1 MSFLMDPESH
11 LFFSY
16 NLSIIRD
23 FRRISAVSMAAL
35 YGKGVFTTIAIRES
49 KPFLW
54 EKHWQRINTNAEKL
68 GIDLT
73 EFSET
78 TTRAAVDELINKNN
92 VANGRVRVTFL
103 DTSSSKIWPFE
114 STANTSLLIMTGDL
128 RPVPA
133 NFKLTISPFPVNS
146 RSPLAGVKSCNYLE
160 QILALDEA
168 KSRGFHEAIRVN
180 ENGKVTSGCMANVFW
195 LKDDVLFTP
204 SLATGCLAGTTR
216 EFVLENLECREV
228 EAGIEDLDSADA
240 IYLTSAGIGVISVGD
255 CNGRK
260 LANTPHSITQLITNQ

>member
-1 MSFLMDPESH
+1 MKEPVSFNGKIIEPEQVR
-11 LFFSY
+11 L
-16 NLSIIRD
+16 
-23 FRRISAVSMAAL
+23 RISAQTL
-35 YGKGVFTTIAIRES
+35 HGKGMFTTIAVVGGR
-49 KPFLW
+49 PFLW
-54 EKHWQRINTNAEKL
+54 EKHWRRINTNAEKL
-68 GIDLT
+68 DIDLT
-73 EFSET
+73 EFSDT

-92 VANGRVRVTFL
+92 VANGRVRVTFF
-103 DTSSSKIWPFE
+103 DSSSSKIWPFE
-114 STANTSLLIMTGDL
+114 STDNTSLLIMTGDL
-128 RPVPA
+128 RPVPE
-133 NFKLTISPFPVNS
+133 NFRVTFSPYPVNS

-228 EAGIEDLDSADA
+228 EAGIEALDSADA

-260 LANTPHSITQLITNQ
+260 LANAPHPITKLITNR